1 MHLHWTRKRTFERNL
16 ILKREQNNVLMNKA
30 FIREPDDV
38 ASRCPLCQ
46 SLGQPVGPQ
55 TLNAQLT
62 PGQRRLL
69 AESACF
75 CPDTQCPVVYF
86 DDFSGQ
92 VPRTAFTHP
101 IPVKDVEAP
110 LCSCFGL
117 RREDIEADIAEGSV
131 TRTKAAILKAQS
143 GEARCSTLAP
153 NGRPCVAEVQGYFIK
168 CKQRST

>member
-1 MHLHWTRKRTFERNL
+1 
-16 ILKREQNNVLMNKA
+16 MNKA

-38 ASRCPLCQ
+38 ASRCPMCQ

-62 PGQRRLL
+62 TELRRQL

-75 CPDTQCPVVYF
+75 CPDSQCNVVYF
-86 DDFSGQ
+86 DDFSGM
-92 VPRTAFTHP
+92 VFRTAFDHD

-117 RREDIEADIAEGSV
+117 SRDDVDSDIAEGTV
-131 TRTKAAILKAQS
+131 ARTRAAIIRAQS
-143 GEARCSTLAP
+143 DDAQCATLAP
-153 NGRPCVAEVQGYFIK
+153 NGRPCVAEVQGYFMK
-168 CKQRST
+168 RQSSR